1 MAPLAFLSLVP
12 LFAAW
17 AQASW
22 VPPASP
28 GLSRNNAPK
37 WQSDVEVRAAGNTSQ
52 WPYGPFKT
60 QGRDIVNSRGEVL
73 SWAGI
78 NWPMSGQSQS
88 FIRSRG
94 DEPEANACE

>member
-22 VPPASP
+22 VPAS
-28 GLSRNNAPK
+28 NNAPR

-78 NWPMSGQSQS
+78 NWPMSGQFWS
-88 FIRSRG
+88 FTRG
-94 DEPEANACE
+94 RRDEPEANACK